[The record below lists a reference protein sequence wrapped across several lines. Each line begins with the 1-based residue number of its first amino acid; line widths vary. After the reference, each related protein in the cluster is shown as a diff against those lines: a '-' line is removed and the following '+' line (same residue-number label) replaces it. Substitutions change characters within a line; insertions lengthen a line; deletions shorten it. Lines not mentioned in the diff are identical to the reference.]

1 MTAALPATVAGRLID
16 RLNSLRHKH
25 VDRRGNELDQIRFS
39 VQALRKADFPAF
51 LAVKSMIAA
60 LEGDQ
65 DEIASLSAEMRQA
78 SASLTDEMNLLL
90 SLSVAGMRDETVALA
105 SQIIERVHDFNLAM
119 KVTDCILS
127 TGKVSEVE
135 AIANQFA
142 ERHEFDP
149 AIFEDVRIVRRLR
162 EVGVS
167 EEQFVN
173 FFELSRDILKD
184 LGWPSATMN
193 VTERRNPMF
202 EDCGAFAQF
211 YIGCEGEE
219 AQQVEEQFMDRLI
232 EQGEQLFLNGSVA
245 CAITIVASANE

>member
-1 MTAALPATVAGRLID
+1 MTALPATVAHRLID

-39 VQALRKADFPAF
+39 VQALRSADYPAF

-60 LEGDQ
+60 LEGNQ
-65 DEIASLSAEMRQA
+65 EEIASLSAELRNVT
-78 SASLTDEMNLLL
+78 SSFTDELNLLL
-90 SLSVAGMRDETVALA
+90 SLSISGMRDETVALA
-105 SQIIERVHDFNLAM
+105 SELIEGVHDFNLAM
-119 KVTDCILS
+119 QITDCVLS
-127 TGKVSEVE
+127 TGKIEEVE
-135 AIANQFA
+135 TVANRFA

-149 AIFEDVRIVRRLR
+149 ALFEDVRIVRRLR

-173 FFELSRDILKD
+173 FFEASRAALSD

-202 EDCGAFAQF
+202 EGCGAFTHF
-211 YIGCEGEE
+211 YIGCEGDE
-219 AQQVEEQFMDRLI
+219 AQQVEEQFMDKLI

-245 CAITIVASANE
+245 CAITVVAPANE